1 MTWSNVTRT
10 LADAHAVWR
19 QSRATDVVHIHSAL
33 APEVTLVRAGLLAAM
48 ARLRGARVIVHAHGG
63 LVKLWLTTR
72 PRRVLVRLA
81 LWPAD
86 RVVAVSEGGREALV
100 AALGHERVLLI
111 DNAVDLS
118 AFGPP
123 GPPHD
128 PPRILYVGVL
138 TPRKGILDLF
148 DASEIL
154 RARRVDHEIVLVG
167 GPPPEGL
174 HAEEEVRRAAP
185 PATRFLGPRPHETM
199 PDLYVSVDL
208 FCLPS
213 WWEAMPLSVLEAMA
227 SGLAVVAT
235 AVGDVPRVVRQGE
248 TGLLVPPRDPLAL
261 AEALEWL
268 LRDADLRR
276 RTGMEGRRLMEEQFS
291 TTRATHDIDRLYGS
305 IGPPRR
311 RSGSMRTRSRST

>member
-1 MTWSNVTRT
+1 M
-10 LADAHAVWR
+10 
-19 QSRATDVVHIHSAL
+19 
-33 APEVTLVRAGLLAAM
+33 
-48 ARLRGARVIVHAHGG
+48 IVHAHGG